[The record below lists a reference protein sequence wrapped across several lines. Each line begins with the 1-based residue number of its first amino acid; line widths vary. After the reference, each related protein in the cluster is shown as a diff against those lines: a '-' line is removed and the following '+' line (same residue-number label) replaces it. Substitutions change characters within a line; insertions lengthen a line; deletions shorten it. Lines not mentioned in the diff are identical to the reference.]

1 MNDEIDFEDMLVEG
15 LIVTPGEILERMNEM
30 ARSVS
35 SLDSDI
41 ATTAECSKDPR
52 FGQDWE
58 KFKIDF
64 AAYMVEY
71 DSWTDRMWGSANDV
85 ADKWAEQIAAWQAR
99 YLRVCNVSPSGI
111 NLSDNTKGDT
121 KPPSL
126 SSISS
131 LTTPLII
138 GGVIIVGV
146 LAAVYFL
153 PRRK

>member
-1 MNDEIDFEDMLVEG
+1 MSDFIDFEDMFVEG

-30 ARSVS
+30 ARSVA
-35 SLDSDI
+35 SLDNDI
-41 ATTAECSKDPR
+41 AATTECASDPR

-64 AAYMVEY
+64 AAYMAEY
-71 DSWTDRMWGSANDV
+71 DSWTDRMWGSAMDV
-85 ADKWAEQIAAWQAR
+85 ADKWAEQIAGWQRR
-99 YLRVCNVSPSGI
+99 YLQVCKVSPSGI
-111 NLSDNTKGDT
+111 NLSDNTTGDT

-138 GGVIIVGV
+138 GGVLIVGV
-146 LAAVYFL
+146 LAAMYFL